1 MSEIHG
7 KIVELCR
14 DNQKAVLASIIRLS
28 GSGPRGV
35 GTKFLVYGDHRFVG
49 TIGGGSLEA
58 RVLIGAGKVLESGL
72 PARLRFILKG
82 ADVEATEMICG
93 GDVEVFLEPIFPD
106 EANRRFFEEVEGVQ
120 KRGGAGL
127 MATLVSTGPWEEALG
142 RGAPPRLFLEKG
154 GRSTGSL
161 PRLREMEPA
170 LLAQMEELL
179 KRRKPALLNYTDEDG
194 RGLELLVEPVTAD
207 PTLYVFGGGHV
218 SACIVPLASSVGF
231 KVVVVDDRAEF
242 ADPARFPDAREV
254 LRMDFEGAVSRLPVN
269 QASYLVIVTRGHSHD
284 NTVLEQ
290 CLRTDAGYIGMI
302 GSRRKKRLVYD
313 RMLQVGF
320 TEADLARVHS
330 PIGLAIGAETPEEI
344 AVSIVA
350 ELIQVRAGE
359 GEVKKDASL

>member
-1 MSEIHG
+1 MSEIYG

-14 DNQKAVLASIIRLS
+14 ENQRAVLASIIRLS

-35 GTKFLVYGDHRFVG
+35 GTKFLVYGDHRFYG
-49 TIGGGSLEA
+49 TIGGGSLEG
-58 RVLIGAGKVLESGL
+58 RVLVAAGKVLESGL

-82 ADVEATEMICG
+82 SDVDATEMICG
-93 GDVEVFLEPIFPD
+93 GDVEVFLDPILADDPGR
-106 EANRRFFEEVEGVQ
+106 AFFEAVEAMRR
-120 KRGGAGL
+120 RGGAGL
-127 MATLVSTGPWEEALG
+127 IATLVSTGPWEGLLG

-154 GRSTGSL
+154 GRTTGSL
-161 PRLREMEPA
+161 PRLREIEPV
-170 LLAQMEELL
+170 LLSRMEELL
-179 KRRKPALLNYTDEDG
+179 KRRKPTLLNYSDEDG
-194 RGLELLVEPVTAD
+194 QGLELFVEVVSAD
-207 PTLYVFGGGHV
+207 PTLYIFGGGHV
-218 SACIVPLASSVGF
+218 SGCIVPLASSVGF
-231 KVVVVDDRAEF
+231 KVVVVDDRSEF

-254 LRMDFEGAVSRLPVN
+254 LRMDFQGAVSRLPVN
-269 QASYLVIVTRGHSHD
+269 QSSYLVIVTRGHRYD

-313 RMLQVGF
+313 RMLQEGF

-350 ELIQVRAGE
+350 ELIQVRACG